1 MDDRAWAEF
10 RARLRTR
17 TGRQMA
23 MIICPFVIVTAVLKI
38 LEPMDYPVGDVR
50 TSIEFRL
57 VFYGAFILVAVVAI
71 IASARW
77 LLADRRVKP
86 RLWMLP
92 GVRPDE
98 ARSSVRDPRSGTR
111 VRAPG
116 SGASIRRLRLAAMQ
130 LVRPPGVRRG

>member
-98 ARSSVRDPRSGTR
+98 ARS
-111 VRAPG
+111 
-116 SGASIRRLRLAAMQ
+116 
-130 LVRPPGVRRG
+130 